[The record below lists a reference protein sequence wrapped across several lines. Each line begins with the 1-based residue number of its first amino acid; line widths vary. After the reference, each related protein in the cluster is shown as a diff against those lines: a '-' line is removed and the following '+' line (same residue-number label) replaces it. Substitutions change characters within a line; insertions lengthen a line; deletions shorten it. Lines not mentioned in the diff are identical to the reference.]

1 MNLMCSLW
9 MGRAVSE
16 LPREELLEVIEWC
29 GKEIERLRA
38 DQARRAPY
46 VDWLRYLMRK
56 PKARP

>member
-1 MNLMCSLW
+1 MMCSLW

-16 LPREELLEVIEWC
+16 LSREELLDVIEWC
-29 GKEIERLRA
+29 AGEIERLRT

-46 VDWLRYLMRK
+46 VDWLRCLMRK